1 MFITISFCI
10 IFNIAFSFEKIK
22 KGENMEEKGYKLYG
36 YRWVVL
42 ASFML
47 VNIAIQILWI
57 SYAPIS
63 GPAAKFYNVND
74 LKIGLLAMLFMIAF
88 LPLSLPVSW
97 AIDTIGFKK
106 SVSIGVILMGI
117 FGLIRGIAGK
127 NFNLVL
133 ISTIFLAI
141 SQPFLLNSW
150 TKVAALWFSM
160 EESATAVGLVTLS
173 NLLGTAAGMA
183 LTPIL
188 IEKYSIP
195 MVQLIYGVFA
205 FISALIFIIFAKEKP
220 PTPPCKEGEQVRAL
234 MLDGL
239 KHAFKVKSF
248 LIYLLISFIG
258 MGIFNGI
265 LTWIENIIRPRGFT
279 PIHAGTLGALILV
292 GGILGALIMPVLSD
306 KKKKRVFFIFLGFV
320 LCFPGLL
327 GLTYAKNEYL
337 LYLSGFFMGF
347 FLVSASPIGMQYA
360 AEITRPTPEGTSNG
374 IIQFFGQASVVFV
387 YLMDAL
393 KTKNGSFTPALLLAF
408 VLMIISSIFILFL
421 KDTDN
426 LKKQN

>member
-1 MFITISFCI
+1 MQQK
-10 IFNIAFSFEKIK
+10 E
-22 KGENMEEKGYKLYG
+22 YKLYG

-47 VNIAIQILWI
+47 VNLAIQVLWI

-63 GPAAKFYNVND
+63 SLAASFYGVND
-74 LKIGLLAMLFMIAF
+74 LKVGLLAMLFMIAF
-88 LPLSLPVSW
+88 LPLSFPVSW

-117 FGLIRGIAGK
+117 FGLVRGLAGK
-127 NFNLVL
+127 NFTLVF

-150 TKVAALWFSM
+150 TKIAALWFST

-173 NLLGTAAGMA
+173 NLLGTATGMA

-188 IEKYSIP
+188 IEKLTIP
-195 MVQLIYGVFA
+195 FVQFIYGGFA
-205 FISALIFIIFAKEKP
+205 FLSALIFIIFAREKP
-220 PTPPCKEGEQVRAL
+220 PTPPCSEGQEVRAL

-258 MGIFNGI
+258 MGIFNGV
-265 LTWIENIIRPRGFT
+265 LTWIENIIRPRGFN
-279 PIHAGTLGALILV
+279 PIQAGTLGALILV
-292 GGILGALIMPVLSD
+292 GGILGALIMPIFSD
-306 KKKKRVFFIFLGFV
+306 RKKKRVPFIFLGFL
-320 LCFPGLL
+320 LCIPGLV
-327 GLTYAKNEYL
+327 GLTFAKNEYL
-337 LYLSGFFMGF
+337 LYISGFFMGF

-387 YLMDAL
+387 YLMEAL
-393 KTKNGSFTPALLLAF
+393 KTKNGSFTPAILLALLLMF
-408 VLMIISSIFILFL
+408 LSLIFIIFL
-421 KDTDN
+421 KDPD
-426 LKKQN
+426 KIMKQI

>member
-1 MFITISFCI
+1 
-10 IFNIAFSFEKIK
+10 
-22 KGENMEEKGYKLYG
+22 MEGKDYKLYG

-47 VNIAIQILWI
+47 VNLAIQVLWI

-63 GPAAKFYNVND
+63 SLAASFYGVND
-74 LKIGLLAMLFMIAF
+74 LKIGLLAMLYMIAF

-117 FGLIRGIAGK
+117 FGLVRGLAGK
-127 NFNLVL
+127 NFTLVF

-150 TKVAALWFSM
+150 TKIAALWFST

-188 IEKYSIP
+188 IEKLTIP
-195 MVQLIYGVFA
+195 YVQFIYGSFA
-205 FISALIFIIFAKEKP
+205 FISALFFIIFAREKP
-220 PTPPCKEGEQVRAL
+220 PTPPCKEGQDVRAL

-239 KHAFKVKSF
+239 KHAFKVKPF
-248 LIYLLISFIG
+248 LIYLFISFIG
-258 MGIFNGI
+258 MGIFNGV

-292 GGILGALIMPVLSD
+292 GGILGALIIPVFSD
-306 KKKKRVFFIFLGFV
+306 RKKKRVFFIFLGFL
-320 LCFPGLL
+320 LCLPGLI
-327 GLTYAKNEYL
+327 GLAFLKNIYL
-337 LYLSGFFMGF
+337 LYISGFFMGF

-393 KTKNGSFTPALLLAF
+393 KTKNGSFTPAILLALF
-408 VLMIISSIFILFL
+408 LMLISLIFIMFL
-421 KDTDN
+421 KDPD
-426 LKKQN
+426 KMIKQI

>member
-1 MFITISFCI
+1 
-10 IFNIAFSFEKIK
+10 
-22 KGENMEEKGYKLYG
+22 MEGKDYKLYG

-47 VNIAIQILWI
+47 VNLAIQVLWI

-63 GPAAKFYNVND
+63 SLAASFYGVND
-74 LKIGLLAMLFMIAF
+74 LKIGLLAMLYMIAF

-117 FGLIRGIAGK
+117 FGLVRGLAGK
-127 NFNLVL
+127 NFTLVF

-150 TKVAALWFSM
+150 TKIAALWFST

-188 IEKYSIP
+188 IEKLTIP
-195 MVQLIYGVFA
+195 YVQFIYGSFA
-205 FISALIFIIFAKEKP
+205 FISALFFIIFAREKP
-220 PTPPCKEGEQVRAL
+220 PTPPCKEGQDVRAL

-239 KHAFKVKSF
+239 KHAFKVKPF
-248 LIYLLISFIG
+248 LIYLFISFIG
-258 MGIFNGI
+258 MGIFNGV

-292 GGILGALIMPVLSD
+292 GGILGALIIPVFSD
-306 KKKKRVFFIFLGFV
+306 RKKKRVFFIFLGFL
-320 LCFPGLL
+320 LCLPGLI
-327 GLTYAKNEYL
+327 GLAFVKNIYL
-337 LYLSGFFMGF
+337 LYISGFFMGF

-393 KTKNGSFTPALLLAF
+393 KTKNGSFTPAILLAIF
-408 VLMIISSIFILFL
+408 LMLISLIFIMFL
-421 KDTDN
+421 KDPD
-426 LKKQN
+426 KMIKQI